1 MKRFAVFVPRLQD
14 GERDGAAEVVLLA
27 DGETQV
33 VGDGQLTGTEEPAE
47 TEKTDG
53 GKIACM
59 SEEAMHR
66 NLQKQHTN
74 WKYHVMD

>member
-1 MKRFAVFVPRLQD
+1 MPRLQD

-47 TEKTDG
+47 TEKRTG
-53 GKIACM
+53 ERLPVCRRKVCI
-59 SEEAMHR
+59 E
-66 NLQKQHTN
+66 NLQKPHTN